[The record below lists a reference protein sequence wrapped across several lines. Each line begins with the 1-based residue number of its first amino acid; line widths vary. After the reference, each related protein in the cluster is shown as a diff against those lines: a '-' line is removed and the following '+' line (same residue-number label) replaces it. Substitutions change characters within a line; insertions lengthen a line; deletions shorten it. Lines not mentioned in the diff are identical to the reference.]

1 MYNRGMKNDLN
12 TIIEELEIIG
22 DILEDLNK
30 LRCSE
35 CGSLRT
41 YISPNGYDTVMVC
54 EDCHSEEHIA
64 QPYTQED
71 AIRDFCIDPKD

>member
-1 MYNRGMKNDLN
+1 MKNDEN
-12 TIIEELEIIG
+12 TRIEELEILA
-22 DILEDLNK
+22 DIMEEIEES
-30 LRCSE
+30 RCNE

-71 AIRDFCIDPKD
+71 ATRDFCIDPKY